1 LTIVSAHCRGRSD
14 LARNESDGLP
24 IIRPWN
30 PAGQEFE
37 GLPARLPSGAIV
49 KIRVL
54 APRGFNFYGREF
66 EEGECFYSTYSVM
79 RTIQHCYEGEEGEK
93 REVGESINARGQLPA
108 RLEICRVD
116 AITKKLNLFVFG

>member
-1 LTIVSAHCRGRSD
+1 VREPFD
-14 LARNESDGLP
+14 LARIESDGLP

-30 PAGQEFE
+30 PAGKEFE

-93 REVGESINARGQLPA
+93 REVGESINARGRCRLGWKSAGWMRSLKSLISLA
-108 RLEICRVD
+108 RSC
-116 AITKKLNLFVFG
+116 